1 MEEARRQALQSA
13 VGALCV
19 EAGFMSAERDA
30 LGALSE
36 IMQSCKQTIVL
47 FLNNARHNMFLLFCV
62 RYNGGRANS
71 QGIQ

>member
-36 IMQSCKQTIVL
+36 IMQSCKQTIV
-47 FLNNARHNMFLLFCV
+47 
-62 RYNGGRANS
+62 
-71 QGIQ
+71 